1 MDIHV
6 ENGMDSRVVEV
17 DVDGTLETMAVKV
30 AKEFDLDVKTFEL
43 WKGDECVRHA
53 RDSDL
58 DTAISSTTLAGGD
71 VVVLR
76 MTERHAARKKLED
89 FGLPTG
95 PDATASFVRSDT
107 PMTEEEVEH
116 LKLIILAEEVNPI
129 QQLIDAGHR
138 THSQTKLRRM
148 CELGPALVNR
158 ADASGSY
165 PLHHLC
171 TTGPARTSEAKV
183 HPLVR
188 ILVENGADPDVVD
201 DAGDTP
207 LHLATRSLH
216 SRTVCTLLSAGANAN
231 ALDGRG
237 ESALSLAVRLR
248 NRHSVLHLTIDGLL
262 EHGADVHVRDTRQ
275 LTPLLTILQL
285 GEKFNAADRHIA
297 QRLLVAG
304 ARGDV
309 VDGEGRTATML
320 AASGFFPGEVMSLI
334 LKAGGDALQVNDKG
348 ESPLHVVCVPS
359 TAKVL
364 VEAGAD
370 PNGENK
376 EGNTPLVAAILASRF
391 DAAQALLEAG
401 ADPYHKNAAG
411 LSPLELVRRAPKES
425 VWPPSATPE
434 CDAHLNPKK
443 LVPLALS
450 SMMKGKA
457 RQADARR
464 CAAALLA
471 NVA

>member
-6 ENGMDSRVVEV
+6 EHGMDSRVVEV
-17 DVDGTLETMAVKV
+17 DLNGTLETMAVKV

-53 RDSDL
+53 RDTDL

-71 VVVLR
+71 VVALR

-95 PDATASFVRSDT
+95 PDAYASFIRSDV
-107 PMTEEEVEH
+107 PMTDEEVEQ

-129 QQLIDAGHR
+129 QQLIAAGHR
-138 THSQTKLRRM
+138 IHCQTKLRRM
-148 CELGPALVNR
+148 CELGPALVNKP
-158 ADASGSY
+158 DGSGSY

-171 TTGPARTSEAKV
+171 SAGTTEAKV
-183 HPLVR
+183 NPLVK
-188 ILVENGADPDVVD
+188 ILIENGADPDVVD
-201 DAGDTP
+201 DSGDAP
-207 LHLATRSLH
+207 LHLATRCLH
-216 SRTVCTLLSAGANAN
+216 GRTVRTLLAAGASAN
-231 ALDGRG
+231 ALDARG
-237 ESALSLAVRLR
+237 ESALSLGVRLR
-248 NRHSVLHLTIDGLL
+248 GGAFTLQTIIDGLL
-262 EHGADVHVRDTRQ
+262 EHGADVHARDMRQ
-275 LTPLLTILQL
+275 LTPLLAILQS
-285 GEKFNAADRHIA
+285 GESSVRLCGKDAAR
-297 QRLLVAG
+297 RLLLAG
-304 ARGDV
+304 AKGDV
-309 VDGEGRTATML
+309 VDGDGRTATML
-320 AASGFFPGEVMSLI
+320 AASGLFPGEVMSLI
-334 LKAGGDALQVNDKG
+334 LKAGGDASQVNDEG
-348 ESPLHVVCVPS
+348 ESPLHVVRMPC

-364 VEAGAD
+364 VAAGAD
-370 PNGENK
+370 PNSENK

-391 DAAQALLEAG
+391 EAAQALLEAG

-425 VWPPSATPE
+425 VWPPSSTPE
-434 CDAHLNPKK
+434 SDVNPKK
-443 LVPLALS
+443 LVPLTLS